1 VKNEAVSEV
10 FSPAKCAIVIGGG
23 VGGLSAA
30 RVLSDYF
37 GQVLVLERDK
47 LPSDAT
53 PRGGVPQGKHPHGLL
68 AGGLKALENLFP
80 DFGDELM
87 RAGAVPVDPG
97 CEFLYEIPEQ
107 DAAPR
112 IKLDWKTCAMSRP
125 LIEHT
130 LRRRVMRI
138 SNVEVR
144 GGCRVLEIK
153 SNSNT
158 GAATAIRYQTADG
171 RTETLD
177 SDFIVEASG
186 NGSLTLNFL
195 SATGRALPE
204 ETSIGV
210 YARYASAVFERCA
223 IWGDYKVAFTF
234 PNAPEESR
242 GGLIVPAENDR
253 HQVVLIG
260 RGKEIPP
267 IDGDEF
273 LSYARTF
280 PTPTVYNA
288 LKNAKRLTEIT
299 PFCFTESRWRHFA
312 QVPDFPQG
320 LLPLGDAIC
329 RFNPVHGQGMTVAFR
344 EANLLFD
351 LLRNSNEDPF
361 STLALTFL
369 SEAEKLIAHPW
380 AMSAIPDFIYP
391 ETTGERPPDLE
402 DRLNFQKGLAR
413 LAVRDPEIFKLF
425 LEVRHLL
432 KPVSVLDDPSI
443 VRRVK
448 EELNALESSLSVAS

>member
-1 VKNEAVSEV
+1 VKPFNKPTTVKREAVSKV
-10 FSPAKCAIVIGGG
+10 FYPAKRAIVIGGG
-23 VGGLSAA
+23 VGGLAAA

-37 GQVLVLERDK
+37 GKVLVLERDE
-47 LPSDAT
+47 LPGGPT
-53 PRGGVPQGKHPHGLL
+53 PRAGVPQGKHPHGLL

-80 DFGDELM
+80 GFDDDLM
-87 RAGAVPVDPG
+87 RGGAVPVDPG

-112 IKLDWKTCAMSRP
+112 IKLGWKTCAMSRP
-125 LIEHT
+125 LIELT
-130 LRRRVMRI
+130 LRRRVLRI

-144 GGCRVLEIK
+144 DGCRVLEIK
-153 SNSNT
+153 SDSST
-158 GAATAIRYQTADG
+158 GAATGVLYQTADG
-171 RTETLD
+171 HTETLN

-186 NGSLTLNFL
+186 NGSLALNFL
-195 SATGRALPE
+195 GATGRTLPE

-210 YARYASAVFERCA
+210 YARYASAVFERRA

-234 PNAPEESR
+234 PSAPEQSR
-242 GGLIVPAENDR
+242 GGLIIPAENDQ

-267 IDGDEF
+267 IDGDGF
-273 LSYARTF
+273 LAYARTF
-280 PTPTVYNA
+280 PTSTVYNA
-288 LKNAKRLTEIT
+288 IKNAKRLTEIT

-312 QVPDFPQG
+312 QMPDFPQG

-329 RFNPVHGQGMTVAFR
+329 RFNPVYGQGMTVALR

-351 LLRNSNEDPF
+351 LLRNSTEDPF
-361 STLALTFL
+361 PTLAPTFL
-369 SEAEKLIAHPW
+369 AEAEKLIAHPW

-402 DRLNFQKGLAR
+402 DRLNFQKGLGR
-413 LAVRDPEIFKLF
+413 LAVRDPEVFKLVT
-425 LEVRHLL
+425 EVRHFL
-432 KPVSVLDDPSI
+432 KPISVLDDPSI
-443 VRRVK
+443 VR
-448 EELNALESSLSVAS
+448 